1 MLDCVCRARAKVC
14 GGLWHRAW
22 AIGQRDA
29 SGGSCESL
37 GGVKLGSRRAGA
49 RNVFVML
56 ALVPTRDATNVCECH
71 VGGAAR
77 VVFPSG
83 VQFINL
89 AEFIIQTSNF
99 ATRTQLQNKSN
110 RWRPTHTTTN
120 TIPTPNN

>member
-1 MLDCVCRARAKVC
+1 MGILGAFWHERGLLGRGEGFGAAVLRGAASGKEKWVLDCVCRARAKVC

-56 ALVPTRDATNVCECH
+56 ALVPMRDATNVNALWA
-71 VGGAAR
+71 VR
-77 VVFPSG
+77 
-83 VQFINL
+83 
-89 AEFIIQTSNF
+89 
-99 ATRTQLQNKSN
+99 
-110 RWRPTHTTTN
+110 
-120 TIPTPNN
+120 